1 MNSMNTKEPEP
12 KFSAQ
17 LKRRRLPSLKKNES
31 ISNSMIIDDDDT
43 SDDIDEIHLEK
54 KGLIDGQKIIDNEK
68 ISSGTVIYIF
78 FFYF

>member
-1 MNSMNTKEPEP
+1 MKEPEP

-31 ISNSMIIDDDDT
+31 ISNSMIIDDDT

-68 ISSGTVIYIF
+68 ISSGTVSF
-78 FFYF
+78 

>member
-1 MNSMNTKEPEP
+1 MNSLNMKEPEP

-31 ISNSMIIDDDDT
+31 ISNSMIIDDDT

-68 ISSGTVIYIF
+68 ISSGTVSF
-78 FFYF
+78 